1 MAKTSLQRPE
11 QSRHSSAE
19 GDNRYDD
26 AKGCSKV
33 KCISLDYGADE
44 PLLLEVDDDALV
56 ADCRGPVGV
65 AGEAARQLVTAACS
79 ETKSGP
85 PLESHVVPGDRV
97 AIGLS
102 ADAPQAAEVLAAVA
116 TRLVAAGVDAADIT
130 VLRAPPLEPLG
141 CGVPDQEGVPAIGG
155 ATVFDPAIEPQTSYM
170 AADEAGRPIHL
181 ARALVDAD
189 VVVSLGQWGWDA
201 AFGGCSFE
209 GELWPTFSRRSCR
222 EEIVRSLATRG
233 RRAIDAW
240 RVSNQEAIWQLGVC
254 ANLRLVAGR
263 GDTLAGA
270 AFGLPD
276 AAARRAR
283 KLAAGWRPTVPS
295 AAMLTIA
302 SLSNPRG
309 GTAMLLRAVAAAAR
323 VTHPTGTV
331 CVASRLAERPGVI
344 FSRWREGAPLDA
356 LVREAVGTGDQSL
369 ITDAFQTRFFARA
382 LGDRRLVLLSDLDE
396 ATVEELELGFAAM
409 PEVVERLAHRA
420 ESVAVLHEADR
431 MLPRLA

>member
-1 MAKTSLQRPE
+1 MGTMVQKDVPT
-11 QSRHSSAE
+11 
-19 GDNRYDD
+19 
-26 AKGCSKV
+26 V
-33 KCISLDYGADE
+33 KCIPLDYGDDE
-44 PLLLEVDDDALV
+44 PLLLEVDEDSLV
-56 ADCRGPVGV
+56 ADCRGPEGV
-65 AGEAARQLVTAACS
+65 AGEAAGQLVTAAFS
-79 ETKSGP
+79 ATESGP

-97 AIGLS
+97 AIGLA
-102 ADAPQAAEVLAAVA
+102 ADAPQAAEVVAAVA
-116 TRLVAAGVDAADIT
+116 TRLVAAGVEPADIT

-141 CGVPDQEGVPAIGG
+141 CGVPEQTKNAPAIGG
-155 ATVFDPAIEPQTSYM
+155 TTAFDPAVEPQTSYM

-181 ARALVDAD
+181 ARVLVDAD
-189 VVVSLGQWGWDA
+189 VVVSIGQWGWDA
-201 AFGGCSFE
+201 AFGGRSFE

-240 RVSNQEAIWQLGVC
+240 MVSNQEAIWQLGVC

-263 GDTLAGA
+263 ADTLAAA

-276 AAARRAR
+276 AAARQAR
-283 KLAAGWRPTVPS
+283 KLAAGWRPGVRA

-302 SLSNPRG
+302 SLSNPLG

-331 CVASRLAERPGVI
+331 CVACRMAERPGVI

-356 LVREAVGTGDQSL
+356 LVREAVGTGDQAL

-396 ATVEELELGFAAM
+396 ATVEELELGFAAT

-420 ESVAVLHEADR
+420 ESVVVLHEADR
-431 MLPRLA
+431 MLPRVR

>member
-1 MAKTSLQRPE
+1 MVRK
-11 QSRHSSAE
+11 
-19 GDNRYDD
+19 D
-26 AKGCSKV
+26 APTV
-33 KCISLDYGADE
+33 KCISLDYGDDE
-44 PLLLEVDDDALV
+44 PLLLEVDEDSLV
-56 ADCRGPVGV
+56 ADCRGPEGV
-65 AGEAARQLVTAACS
+65 AGEAARQLITAACTS
-79 ETKSGP
+79 TESGP

-97 AIGLS
+97 AIGLA
-102 ADAPQAAEVLAAVA
+102 ADAAQATEVVAAVA
-116 TRLVAAGVDAADIT
+116 TRLVAAGVDPADIT
-130 VLRAPPLEPLG
+130 VLRAPPLEPLD
-141 CGVPDQEGVPAIGG
+141 CGVPEQQGVTAIGG
-155 ATVFDPAIEPQTSYM
+155 ATVFDPAVEPQTSYM

-189 VVVSLGQWGWDA
+189 VVVSIGQWGWDA
-201 AFGGCSFE
+201 AFGGRSLE

-233 RRAIDAW
+233 RRALDAW
-240 RVSNQEAIWQLGVC
+240 MVSNHEATWQLGVC
-254 ANLRLVAGR
+254 ATLRLVAGR
-263 GDTLAGA
+263 ADTLAAA

-276 AAARRAR
+276 AAARQAR
-283 KLAAGWRPTVPS
+283 KLAAAWRPEVRA

-331 CVASRLAERPGVI
+331 CVASRLAVRPGVI

-369 ITDAFQTRFFARA
+369 IADAFQTRFFARA

-420 ESVAVLHEADR
+420 ESVTVLHEADR